1 MRHQKQTPEDIQE
14 TLQDRFKAQYGIEPG
29 TAAVLF
35 ANSTGL
41 RTLLAHMYN
50 ETMDELRECDIAR
63 DGQRIQGQAQ
73 LLYSFYHIPDEVEVI
88 QNANSLD

>member
-1 MRHQKQTPEDIQE
+1 MKNREQTPEDLQE
-14 TLQDRFKAQYGIEPG
+14 TLQDQFKAQYGIDPG

-41 RTLLAHMYN
+41 KTLLAHMYN

-73 LLYSFYHIPDEVEVI
+73 LLYSLYHIPDEVEAI
-88 QNANSLD
+88 QHANDSD